1 MSFKDRLRS
10 DDVLRGVLSV
20 IPSSV
25 VTQTVA
31 AAGADFVLIDREH
44 GAIGREAMHAM
55 IAATA
60 GTTCA
65 PLVRVPA
72 IDESEVKLALD
83 MGAEGVVF
91 PLVRTAADAE
101 RCVALVTYPPKGLR
115 GFGPFIAHSRH
126 QVPLTGYL
134 NAIAPQITCG
144 LLLETVEAVENIDE
158 ILEVPGIDYVV
169 MAQFDLSTALG
180 VSGQFDD
187 AAFVDAVAT
196 IEAAVRATDIQLG
209 GAAFTPEVTSSMIE
223 RGYRVLYNGFDVLML
238 EGGVRAFTK
247 WN

>member
-1 MSFKDRLRS
+1 MSFKDRLQS

-25 VTQTVA
+25 VTQAVA

-44 GAIGREAMHAM
+44 GAIGRETMHAM

-60 GTTCA
+60 GTECT

-72 IDESEVKLALD
+72 IEESEVKLALD

-91 PLVRTAADAE
+91 PLVRTAADAA
-101 RCVALVTYPPKGLR
+101 RCVELVTYPPGGLR

-126 QVPLTGYL
+126 QVPLNEYL
-134 NAIAPQITCG
+134 GTVAPQITCG
-144 LLLETVEAVENIDE
+144 LLLETVEAVENIDQ
-158 ILEVPGIDYVV
+158 ILAVPGVDYVV
-169 MAQFDLSTALG
+169 MAQFDLSTAFG
-180 VSGQFDD
+180 VSGRFD
-187 AAFVDAVAT
+187 APVFVDAVTT
-196 IEAAVRATDIQLG
+196 IEAAVFAAGIPLG
-209 GAAFTPEVTSSMIE
+209 GAAFTPEVTSAMIGK
-223 RGYRVLYNGFDVLML
+223 GYRVLYNGFDVLML
-238 EGGVRAFTK
+238 AAGVRSFAT